1 MVAKLSSPR
10 TMSAA
15 CLATAVPEPIAM
27 PMSARFSAGASFTPS
42 PVIATTCPCIRNESQ
57 QFSARAFGHFTL
69 LAWHCLHIALLLS
82 SATVPYMASR
92 SRASRLTLH
101 LADHGQVVMH
111 ACLYSLAQQHSGR
124 AVFASRVEQGLP
136 KGRYGSYLY
145 MAASEVEQGVSRG
158 PPAA

>member
-42 PVIATTCPCIRNESQ
+42 PVIATTCPCICNESQ
-57 QFSARAFGHFTL
+57 HFSARAFGQFTL

-92 SRASRLTLH
+92 SCCFKTGPASGQ
-101 LADHGQVVMH
+101 HGQVVMY
-111 ACLYSLAQQHSGR
+111 ACLCSLAQQHSGR

-136 KGRYGSYLY
+136 RGRYGSYLY
-145 MAASEVEQGVSRG
+145 IIASGVEQGVSRG